1 MGGRNGNSTSGLA
14 LLKPQL
20 WIGVVCPLAF
30 SWSKAGIAKRV
41 LKSAFSQSF
50 GQRLTVFLRAFYHC
64 L

>member
-1 MGGRNGNSTSGLA
+1 MLSASVKWRELMGGRNGSSVSGLA

-30 SWSKAGIAKRV
+30 SWSKAGIAKGFSV

-50 GQRLTVFLRAFYHC
+50 T
-64 L
+64 